1 MLVQNISFLTWDI
14 LLSAFLLVSVF
25 LYLMISGRK
34 AVLLLVLSAYLG
46 YAVAIAFP
54 DILDK
59 YPYSQYFRPAVFIGV
74 LLVSVKVLHRFLVLK
89 RGELT
94 FVPAILFS
102 LLASGMFLS
111 IFFSLVVLS
120 GVSLNPIIATALI
133 DPITRFIWLALPLAL
148 ITAFFKK

>member
-1 MLVQNISFLTWDI
+1 MLIQNISFLTWDI
-14 LLSAFLLVSVF
+14 LLSVFLLVSVF

-34 AVLLLVLSAYLG
+34 AALLLVLSAYLG

-59 YPYSQYFRPAVFIGV
+59 YPYSQYFRPAVFIGA
-74 LLVSVKVLHRFLVLK
+74 LLVSVKILHKFIVLK

-111 IFFSLVVLS
+111 IFFSLIILS
-120 GVSLNPIIATALI
+120 GVNLNPIIATALI
-133 DPITRFIWLALPLAL
+133 DPIARFIWLVLPLILVA
-148 ITAFFKK
+148 IFFKK

>member
-1 MLVQNISFLTWDI
+1 MLIQNISFLTWDI

-34 AVLLLVLSAYLG
+34 AALLLVLSAYLG
-46 YAVAIAFP
+46 CAIAIALP

-59 YPYSQYFRPAVFIGV
+59 YPYSQYFRPMVFIGV
-74 LLVSVKVLHRFLVLK
+74 LLVSMKIFHRFLVLK

-94 FVPAILFS
+94 FIPAILFS

-111 IFFSLVVLS
+111 VFFSLVALS
-120 GVSLNPIIATALI
+120 EVSLNPIIATALI
-133 DPITRFIWLALPLAL
+133 DPIARFVWLVSPIILVA
-148 ITAFFKK
+148 IFFKK

>member
-1 MLVQNISFLTWDI
+1 MLIQNISFLTWDI

-34 AVLLLVLSAYLG
+34 AALLLVLSAYLG
-46 YAVAIAFP
+46 YAVAIALP

-59 YPYSQYFRPAVFIGV
+59 YPHSQYFRPIVFIGA
-74 LLVSVKVLHRFLVLK
+74 LLVSMKIFHRFLVLK

-111 IFFSLVVLS
+111 AFFSLVALS
-120 GVSLNPIIATALI
+120 EVSLNPIIATALI
-133 DPITRFIWLALPLAL
+133 DPIARFVWLVLPLVLVA
-148 ITAFFKK
+148 IFFKK